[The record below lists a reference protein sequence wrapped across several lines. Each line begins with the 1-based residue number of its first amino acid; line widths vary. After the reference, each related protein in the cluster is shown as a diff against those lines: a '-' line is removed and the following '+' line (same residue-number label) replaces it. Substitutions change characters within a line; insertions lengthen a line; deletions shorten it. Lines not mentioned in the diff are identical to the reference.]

1 MAKKLTI
8 EIPDDLL
15 HEIDL
20 YCKTSRKES
29 ASEAVVDLLKSALT
43 LPEYFRNFD
52 WEKAEKEADELAAS
66 GKVKTA
72 NSVEELVKDLES

>member
-1 MAKKLTI
+1 MGKKLTI
-8 EIPDDLL
+8 DIPDELL

-20 YCKTSRKES
+20 YCKTSKKES

-52 WEKAEKEADELAAS
+52 WEKAEKEVDEQVS
-66 GKVKTA
+66 IGKVKTVD
-72 NSVEELVKDLES
+72 SVEELIKDLES